1 MLSPDLKRTSNTAK
15 HPSHCRSA
23 PVLRFL
29 KPSKSDKPES
39 IPQTILTMFTTTIRR
54 SLRTPLRSALPT
66 TTRPYHASTTRLQKD
81 KKSNLL
87 DKDSINTDATEYS
100 KSAGDG
106 TSAATEDAAFSTDKT
121 RPEEQHDAA
130 SREADQQG
138 VSGVYDVVFLQILP
152 A

>member
-1 MLSPDLKRTSNTAK
+1 MFT
-15 HPSHCRSA
+15 PSFRH
-23 PVLRFL
+23 VLR
-29 KPSKSDKPES
+29 
-39 IPQTILTMFTTTIRR
+39 
-54 SLRTPLRSALPT
+54 
-66 TTRPYHASTTRLQKD
+66 TTRTRTASPLLATRSYHVSPIQQQKD

-130 SREADQQG
+130 GREAADKGVGG
-138 VSGVYDVVFLQILP
+138 VSAVVP
-152 A
+152 